1 MGSHASAALAW
12 VHGVIVAVKPA
23 VAAFV
28 SDIGAMASN
37 RPAPAGEVAISMAVL
52 VVLLVFVPRI
62 IKKIA
67 K

>member
-1 MGSHASAALAW
+1 MAKVDGL
-12 VHGVIVAVKPA
+12 VAVVKPA
-23 VAAFV
+23 VSAFV
-28 SDIGAMASN
+28 SDISAMVTNS
-37 RPAPAGEVAISMAVL
+37 PAPAGEVAISMAVL